1 MRKLLLAA
9 GLLAFLSFGS
19 CTVSADSYASE
30 IPLQAVGEDGAEY
43 PWVTDGSYDTMELF
57 SPGTVLHLTA
67 REPGQT
73 IWGLYLTWAA
83 PPENWCLLA
92 DGAPVAR
99 EENHYLHQYAPIPE
113 GAQSVS
119 LVFPDGEALCYVK
132 AYSRGLLPEDVQI
145 WEPPCTQADVLLF
158 PAHAD
163 DEILFF
169 GGVLA
174 EYAGERGL
182 STQVVYFSEYYGV
195 REHEKLDGLWA
206 CGVRNY
212 PVNAPFPDVKPE
224 TPEEARELFDV
235 EQATAFLVE
244 QLRRFRPQIV
254 VGHDVDGEY
263 GHETHKLVSWLLR
276 TAVACSMDE
285 NVYPDSAAVYG
296 VWDVPK
302 TYLHLWD
309 ENPIRLNC
317 RKPLDAFGGRTA
329 VEAAALAY
337 TKHVSQQWCWFYVSD
352 DYEYSIADFGLYR
365 TTVGSDTGNDMMES
379 LTSYAQQRQQER
391 LKKAQ
396 KMVGQLRSALGAV
409 PNPELPPL
417 PTRPSL
423 LALGKN
429 ALSYLTREC
438 LGIASALQ

>member
-1 MRKLLLAA
+1 MRKLLLTA
-9 GLLAFLSFGS
+9 GLLVFLAFGV
-19 CTVSADSYASE
+19 CTVCADSYASE

-57 SPGTVLHLTA
+57 APGTVLNLTA
-67 REPGQT
+67 REPGQAL
-73 IWGLYLTWAA
+73 WGLYLTWAA
-83 PPENWCLLA
+83 PPENWFLLA
-92 DGAPVAR
+92 DGKPLER
-99 EENHYLHQYAPIPE
+99 EENRYLHQYVPVPE
-113 GAQSVS
+113 GAEKLS
-119 LVFPDGEALCYVK
+119 LVLPDGEALCYVK
-132 AYSRGLLPEDVQI
+132 AYSRGLLPEEVQL
-145 WEPPCTQADVLLF
+145 WQPPCTQADVLLF

-224 TPEEARELFDV
+224 TAEEARELFDV

-254 VGHDVDGEY
+254 VGHDVNGEY
-263 GHETHKLVSWLLR
+263 GHETHKLVSQLLR

-285 NVYPDSAAVYG
+285 NAYPDSAAAYG

-302 TYLHLWD
+302 AYLHLWG

-317 RKPLDAFGGRTA
+317 RKPLEAFGGRTA
-329 VEAAALAY
+329 VEAAAHAY

-365 TTVGSDTGNDMMES
+365 TTVGPDTGNDMMEN
-379 LTSYAQQRQQER
+379 LTSYARQRQQER
-391 LKKAQ
+391 LQKAQ
-396 KMVGQLRSALGAV
+396 KMLEQLRSSLGAIS
-409 PNPELPPL
+409 PPEPRPL
-417 PTRPSL
+417 PTRLSL
-423 LALGKN
+423 LALGAN
-429 ALSYLTREC
+429 ALHYVAREC
-438 LGIASALQ
+438 MNIASALQ